1 MYVHIMIIH
10 TFVFAMSLEQ
20 DIQQPKF
27 INEFQ
32 KAGINLMYT
41 VSYLTNRNQ
50 HHLKSFGLTLP
61 QFNILRILR
70 GQHPKATTVNDLIDR
85 MIDKS
90 SNASRIVE
98 KLRAKKLVE
107 RKVCDHDRR
116 AVDIII
122 TEAGLAIL
130 EKVDAVEHEFFFG
143 VGSLTEEEAKQLNFL
158 LDKGRIQ
165 INKS

>member
-1 MYVHIMIIH
+1 MIRH
-10 TFVFAMSLEQ
+10 TFALDMSIEK
-20 DIQQPKF
+20 DIQQSKF

-50 HHLKSFGLTLP
+50 QHLKSVGLTLP

-70 GQHPKATTVNDLIDR
+70 GQHPKATTVNDLIER

-107 RKVCDHDRR
+107 RKVCEHDRR

-122 TEAGLAIL
+122 TDAGLTIL
-130 EKVDAVEHEFFFG
+130 EKVDVVEHKFFFG
-143 VGSLTEEEAKQLNFL
+143 VDSLTEEEAKQLNYL

-165 INKS
+165 TNKS